1 MRHLVAEAGL
11 EDRIH
16 IDSAGTGPW
25 HVGEEPDARAQQT
38 ARSRGIRMTGAGRQ
52 FLARDFGRYDH
63 VIAMDGE
70 NLHTLQRMAPS
81 AEARDKIRLLRSYD
95 PDSPDDADVP
105 DPYYGGPRGFE
116 DVFDIC
122 EAACRALLA
131 ELT

>member
-11 EDRIH
+11 DDRFQVE
-16 IDSAGTGPW
+16 SAGTGPW
-25 HVGEEPDARAQQT
+25 HVGEEPDARAQET
-38 ARSRGIRMTGAGRQ
+38 ARRRGFRMTGTGQQ
-52 FLARDFGRYDH
+52 FRKQDFGRYDY
-63 VIAMDGE
+63 VIAMDGD
-70 NLHTLQRMAPS
+70 NLHTLQRMAPT
-81 AEARDKIRLLRSYD
+81 AAARAKVSLLRSYD

-105 DPYYGGPRGFE
+105 DPYYGGDRGFE